1 MTALRRMSAGQ
12 IITALSFVVSGFVQM
27 AIDDKITPIPD
38 YGNEERFNDM
48 ISFLS
53 FFHFKDLKLKF
64 ETIRFYLALQK
75 VIEPV
80 IRIH

>member
-38 YGNEERFNDM
+38 YGNEDRLYPRFM
-48 ISFLS
+48 PSHI
-53 FFHFKDLKLKF
+53 
-64 ETIRFYLALQK
+64 
-75 VIEPV
+75 PV
-80 IRIH
+80 

>member
-38 YGNEERFNDM
+38 YGNEDRFHPCFIPSNITD
-48 ISFLS
+48 
-53 FFHFKDLKLKF
+53 
-64 ETIRFYLALQK
+64 
-75 VIEPV
+75 
-80 IRIH
+80 

>member
-38 YGNEERFNDM
+38 YGNEDRLYPCL
-48 ISFLS
+48 IPS
-53 FFHFKDLKLKF
+53 H
-64 ETIRFYLALQK
+64 I
-75 VIEPV
+75 PV
-80 IRIH
+80 

>member
-38 YGNEERFNDM
+38 YGNEDW
-48 ISFLS
+48 L
-53 FFHFKDLKLKF
+53 HY
-64 ETIRFYLALQK
+64 TIYSY
-75 VIEPV
+75 VMNHSI
-80 IRIH
+80 